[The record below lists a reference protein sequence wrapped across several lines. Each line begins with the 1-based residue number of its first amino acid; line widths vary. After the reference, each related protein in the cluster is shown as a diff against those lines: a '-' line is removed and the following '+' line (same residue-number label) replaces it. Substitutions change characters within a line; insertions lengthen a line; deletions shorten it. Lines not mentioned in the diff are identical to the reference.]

1 MYKINKTI
9 KQIDYK
15 NTQLL
20 QKKRETRTW
29 LYLNY
34 STFCQENALHMAT
47 V

>member
-20 QKKRETRTW
+20 QKKEKLELGYT
-29 LYLNY
+29 
-34 STFCQENALHMAT
+34 
-47 V
+47 